1 MLFLKL
7 FEIFIFEA
15 FLTFWG
21 GLNSNYS
28 NNKDVVMIRG
38 QMRLISSHVFILEQI
53 IVLCLIKYFLYNYN
67 LNRISVKLYGAL
79 IIHLAQGQQSKSGK
93 DVEVTRLTQQGHGR
107 VSCEVKIY
115 ENKILLNLALFAP
128 KFKCSYPFYIDIK
141 TIKSS

>member
-67 LNRISVKLYGAL
+67 LNRISVKLNGAL
-79 IIHLAQGQQSKSGK
+79 IIHLAQGQKSK
-93 DVEVTRLTQQGHGR
+93 
-107 VSCEVKIY
+107 I
-115 ENKILLNLALFAP
+115 
-128 KFKCSYPFYIDIK
+128 
-141 TIKSS
+141 

>member
-53 IVLCLIKYFLYNYN
+53 IVLCPIKYFFIQL
-67 LNRISVKLYGAL
+67 
-79 IIHLAQGQQSKSGK
+79 QFKSNFSETLWCVDNPFSSRPEIK
-93 DVEVTRLTQQGHGR
+93 NLTQQ
-107 VSCEVKIY
+107 
-115 ENKILLNLALFAP
+115 N
-128 KFKCSYPFYIDIK
+128 
-141 TIKSS
+141 

>member
-1 MLFLKL
+1 VLFLKL

-53 IVLCLIKYFLYNYN
+53 IVLCLIKYFFIQL
-67 LNRISVKLYGAL
+67 LF
-79 IIHLAQGQQSKSGK
+79 QSK
-93 DVEVTRLTQQGHGR
+93 LQ
-107 VSCEVKIY
+107 
-115 ENKILLNLALFAP
+115 
-128 KFKCSYPFYIDIK
+128 
-141 TIKSS
+141 

>member
-38 QMRLISSHVFILEQI
+38 QMRLISSHVFILDYRPLSNKVFFYTI
-53 IVLCLIKYFLYNYN
+53 T
-67 LNRISVKLYGAL
+67 ISIETLVKLYGAL
-79 IIHLAQGQQSKSGK
+79 IIHLAQGQKSK
-93 DVEVTRLTQQGHGR
+93 
-107 VSCEVKIY
+107 IW
-115 ENKILLNLALFAP
+115 
-128 KFKCSYPFYIDIK
+128 
-141 TIKSS
+141 